1 MIYVYDLLVNMNK
14 EFIDF
19 YDWDDLDNY
28 EHIRKCLL
36 IKISKED
43 YYNVFSNSIKIDS
56 SIMSEIKGKTQKYS
70 GKNIVIENYMLA
82 ITDGNNAMIL
92 KFDKNG
98 IIKEKS
104 KLLINEEVE
113 IINLSNNL
121 KISEFKYEIVSKN
134 KMNNMT
140 RKERQVTNI
149 IINELSSIK
158 DDKSKI
164 DYLYYEWFETN
175 KGDNKY
181 KRLIDNINKEYT
193 NKHKEFLSVLNLIA
207 NK

>member
-56 SIMSEIKGKTQKYS
+56 SIMNEIKGKTQKYS
-70 GKNIVIENYMLA
+70 GKNIVIENYMLV

-98 IIKEKS
+98 IIKERS
-104 KLLINEEVE
+104 KLLINEEAE

-140 RKERQVTNI
+140 RKERKVTNI

-158 DDKSKI
+158 EDKSKI

-181 KRLIDNINKEYT
+181 NRLIDNINKEYT
-193 NKHKEFLSVLNLIA
+193 NKHKEFLSVLNLIT